1 MKKPLLTLAI
11 SASVLA
17 LASCSTVSNVVDRL
31 GIGDRVTMHAVDA
44 SGVKGS
50 VGTISLTST
59 GSKGVMFSPSLKG
72 LPPGTFGFHIHAN
85 GSCDPAM
92 VDGKMTAAAAAGSHY
107 DPDNAGKHGPPE
119 GPGHRGDLPVLVV
132 DANGVAERT
141 VISTRLTLDE
151 IKGRAI
157 MIHAGGDNY
166 SDSPAPL
173 GGGGARM
180 YCGVIKK

>member
-1 MKKPLLTLAI
+1 MKNPLLTLAI
-11 SASVLA
+11 AASIVG
-17 LASCSTVSNVVDRL
+17 LASCSTVSKVVDEL
-31 GIGDRVTMHAVDA
+31 GIGDRVTMNAVDA
-44 SGVKGS
+44 SGVKEKI
-50 VGTISLTST
+50 GTIGITAT

-72 LPPGTFGFHIHAN
+72 MKPGTYGFHIHAN
-85 GSCDPAM
+85 GSCAPSTA
-92 VDGKMTAAAAAGSHY
+92 DGKVTAAGAAGSHY

-132 DANGVAERT
+132 DSNGIAERT

-166 SDSPAPL
+166 SDTPAPL

-180 YCGVIKK
+180 YCGVIRK